1 LKSRPSRPPAK
12 SKTAEPDPPEIQN
25 AATSLVPGQA
35 FIAQWRDDRGDPVTA
50 FVIRETRER
59 IKALGASPRVKFRF
73 LTAQAE
79 RALPFLALVRTN
91 NREDM
96 TYEFWVDSQGE
107 GGSSILAELVEQNQV
122 AISLYSETKR
132 QRRIP
137 VYANRKLSAAARKH
151 LDLSAG
157 RAGWTDEDFNRAR
170 DSLCE
175 RFPTASALWDFIQAK
190 AGTET

>member
-1 LKSRPSRPPAK
+1 MKSRPPKPPAK

-25 AATSLVPGQA
+25 AAMSLVPGQA
-35 FIAQWRDDRGDPVTA
+35 FVAQWRDAQGDPVTA

-73 LTAQAE
+73 LTVRSEQ
-79 RALPFLALVRTN
+79 ALPFLALIRVK

-96 TYEFWVDSQGE
+96 TYEFWVDSHGK
-107 GGSSILAELVEQNQV
+107 GGSAILTELMEQNQV

-137 VYANRKLSAAARKH
+137 VYANRKLSAAVRKH
-151 LDLSAG
+151 MDLRAG
-157 RAGWTDEDFNRAR
+157 RAGWTVDDFNRAR

-175 RFPTASALWDFIQAK
+175 RFPTASALWDYAQAQSR
-190 AGTET
+190 TET